1 MERVIWWDEEQT
13 RWVIDS
19 AREGGAECDFII
31 QGQYVCLQIDA
42 KPRIWVCR
50 VPYAFY
56 ETTEM
61 EVLRDLCRAK
71 YL

>member
-1 MERVIWWDEEQT
+1 MGRVTWWDEEQT

-31 QGQYVCLQIDA
+31 QGQYVHLQIDA

-50 VPYAFY
+50 VYAPFTK
-56 ETTEM
+56 EEM
-61 EVLRDLCRAK
+61 EALRDLCRAK